1 MNLVEKIKTLTVF
14 EKLGN
19 LMVYF
24 QSVAPYISIVNLSL
38 ILATFKQAFNINMS
52 AYLIVAL
59 GLLGTLAVGCL
70 DYTFILPHRI
80 AKANKQNDI
89 KQDVKDIIINQKLI
103 LEKLQ

>member
-1 MNLVEKIKTLTVF
+1 MNLFRKMGT
-14 EKLGN
+14 

-24 QSVAPYISIVNLSL
+24 QSMAPYISIVNFSL
-38 ILATFKQAFNINMS
+38 ILATFKQAFHLEIS

-59 GLLGTLAVGCL
+59 GLLSTLLMGYL